1 MNGGGGGDAA
11 AAAATAEIMIL
22 RNKSNY
28 MQAPGGGCFQSQPRE
43 IMLWDGVGKTNEMHL
58 GILGEYD

>member
-1 MNGGGGGDAA
+1 MNGGGGDAA
-11 AAAATAEIMIL
+11 DAAAEIMIL
-22 RNKSNY
+22 RNKSNS